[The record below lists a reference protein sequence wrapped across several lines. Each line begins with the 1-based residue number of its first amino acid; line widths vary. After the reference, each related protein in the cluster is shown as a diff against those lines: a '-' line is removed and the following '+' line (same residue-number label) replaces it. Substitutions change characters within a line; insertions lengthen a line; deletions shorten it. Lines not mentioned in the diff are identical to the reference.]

1 MKNQN
6 EVESWV
12 DNYSS
17 LNSELKL
24 FFESG
29 KKYMILTIN
38 KYAESFSMF
47 VDNEPDLDDVYI
59 TSFINEDMLLQSFN
73 EIFQIKVL
81 LILEVLLSCLVN
93 LILMITNKKPI
104 GLFIVSYH
112 ILLIELF
119 YHFCLLYHM

>member
-1 MKNQN
+1 MKNQI

-24 FFESG
+24 FVESG

-47 VDNEPDLDDVYI
+47 VDTEPDLDDVYI
-59 TSFINEDMLLQSFN
+59 TSFINEDMRVAV
-73 EIFQIKVL
+73 FQRDFSDKGSINIRSAV
-81 LILEVLLSCLVN
+81 
-93 LILMITNKKPI
+93 
-104 GLFIVSYH
+104 
-112 ILLIELF
+112 ILLGEF
-119 YHFCLLYHM
+119 DFNDYK